1 MSVNE
6 DALRALVRDAIGRI
20 ESRSSQPA
28 SDTPPAPSLSNGRLI
43 HLSAHPSHYQYT
55 LPPSDGPCF
64 IEPGV
69 RCNHCGYC
77 QTHGH

>member
-1 MSVNE
+1 MNE
-6 DALRALVRDAIGRI
+6 ETLRALVRDVIARI
-20 ESRSSQPA
+20 DSRDSAPA
-28 SDTPPAPSLSNGRLI
+28 APDPTTLVNLP
-43 HLSAHPSHYQYT
+43 HPSHYQYN

>member
-1 MSVNE
+1 MNE
-6 DALRALVRDAIGRI
+6 DALRALVRDVIGRM
-20 ESRSSQPA
+20 ESTSERPPV
-28 SDTPPAPSLSNGRLI
+28 SDAPHLIQLSM
-43 HLSAHPSHYQYT
+43 HPSHYQYT

-77 QTHGH
+77 QTHGY

>member
-1 MSVNE
+1 VNE
-6 DALRALVRDAIGRI
+6 DALRALVRETIARMEGR
-20 ESRSSQPA
+20 EPA
-28 SDTPPAPSLSNGRLI
+28 VPAPPPL
-43 HLSAHPSHYQYT
+43 HLSSHPSHYQYT

-77 QTHGH
+77 QSHGH

>member
-1 MSVNE
+1 VNE
-6 DALRALVRDAIGRI
+6 DALRALVRDTIARM
-20 ESRSSQPA
+20 EAREPAVPAPPQLLHLA
-28 SDTPPAPSLSNGRLI
+28 SD
-43 HLSAHPSHYQYT
+43 PSHYQYT

-77 QTHGH
+77 QSHGH

>member
-1 MSVNE
+1 VSAMTE
-6 DALRALVRDAIGRI
+6 DALRALVRDVIGRI
-20 ESRSSQPA
+20 ESRAGQ
-28 SDTPPAPSLSNGRLI
+28 APVSEAPQLM

>member
-1 MSVNE
+1 MNE
-6 DALRALVRDAIGRI
+6 DALRALVRDVIGRI
-20 ESRSSQPA
+20 ESGNQQPISDAQPA
-28 SDTPPAPSLSNGRLI
+28 ESVSKGLI

>member
-1 MSVNE
+1 VSAPLNE
-6 DALRALVRDAIGRI
+6 EALRALVRDAIDRI
-20 ESRSSQPA
+20 ESRSGRQPET
-28 SDTPPAPSLSNGRLI
+28 DGPHRP
-43 HLSAHPSHYQYT
+43 AHPSQFQYT

>member
-1 MSVNE
+1 VSVNE
-6 DALRALVRDAIGRI
+6 DALRALVRDVIGRI
-20 ESRSSQPA
+20 ESRAGLQPPV
-28 SDTPPAPSLSNGRLI
+28 SEEPRLV
-43 HLSAHPSHYQYT
+43 HLSAHPSHYQYA

>member
-1 MSVNE
+1 MTTPLNE
-6 DALRALVRDAIGRI
+6 DALRALVRAAIGRI
-20 ESRSSQPA
+20 ESRAGQDQVSH
-28 SDTPPAPSLSNGRLI
+28 TPQLI
-43 HLSAHPSHYQYT
+43 QLSASNYQYS

-77 QTHGH
+77 QVHGH